1 MSETNEFVNKL
12 MNKNNSEL
20 DSLLYSAEKKKG
32 KKRKKVEADKILEE
46 VLNETRSVSEP
57 EKTIKLSVPVSD
69 SSKNYHHICSLSY
82 EIPDYISYGSICE
95 FSEEDTAPIIT
106 DDVTEKAP
114 EMVPEEENIQLHE
127 EDEKVPETEDEYSAL
142 TGFDRFFAE
151 QEKRHSKFFF
161 ILGLSITL
169 VVILGMVSCAL
180 LGLNAMRDFADNYR
194 TGL

>member
-1 MSETNEFVNKL
+1 MSETNEFIDSL
-12 MNKNNSEL
+12 MNKNDSEL
-20 DSLLYSAEKKKG
+20 DSLLSSTEKKKG
-32 KKRKKVEADKILEE
+32 KKRKKAEADKILEE
-46 VLNETRSVSEP
+46 VLNETRSVSAP

-69 SSKNYHHICSLSY
+69 SSKTYHHICSFSY

-95 FSEEDTAPIIT
+95 FSEEDTAPVIT
-106 DDVTEKAP
+106 DDVPEKETEII
-114 EMVPEEENIQLHE
+114 PEEENIPVNE
-127 EDEKVPETEDEYSAL
+127 ENDTVPETEDEYSAL

-169 VVILGMVSCAL
+169 VVILGMVSCAF
-180 LGLNAMRDFADNYR
+180 LGLNAMKDFADKYR

>member
-1 MSETNEFVNKL
+1 M
-12 MNKNNSEL
+12 
-20 DSLLYSAEKKKG
+20 
-32 KKRKKVEADKILEE
+32 
-46 VLNETRSVSEP
+46 LNETRSVSEP

-82 EIPDYISYGSICE
+82 EMPDYISYGSICE
-95 FSEEDTAPIIT
+95 FSEEDTAPVIT
-106 DDVTEKAP
+106 DDVPEKAP